1 MPFETGVVGTG
12 PHRKEEKR
20 KILNPPQRQAS
31 CRARQQFIAP
41 GIKETARERG
51 RRKKPRRSAARADA
65 NGRLQVA
72 PSWPDH
78 EVFDLFAATS
88 RNTEK
93 VQEGNQ
99 AAGPA
104 AAML

>member
-12 PHRKEEKR
+12 PHRKGKKEKHSIHR
-20 KILNPPQRQAS
+20 SDELHVEPDSSLLHRVLKRQ
-31 CRARQQFIAP
+31 
-41 GIKETARERG
+41 RERG
-51 RRKKPRRSAARADA
+51 RREKPRRSAARADA